1 MHGFELLPAMS
12 KKEETLAT
20 GLVDARR
27 MFICLSCFQVD
38 AWVAV
43 TACTMTCWKTS
54 ANNPTVIAV
63 LFLAGGKSMPESHAF
78 MNQPRQFIPHYKPP
92 SF

>member
-1 MHGFELLPAMS
+1 MHGFEMPGADPAMS

-27 MFICLSCFQVD
+27 MFICLSCFEVD

-43 TACTMTCWKTS
+43 AACTMTCWKTP
-54 ANNPTVIAV
+54 ANNPTVTAV
-63 LFLAGGKSMPESHAF
+63 LFLAGGKRSICIVGSDARH
-78 MNQPRQFIPHYKPP
+78 
-92 SF
+92 

>member
-1 MHGFELLPAMS
+1 MHGFELLLAMS
-12 KKEETLAT
+12 KTSPKEETLAT

-43 TACTMTCWKTS
+43 TACTMTCWKTP
-54 ANNPTVIAV
+54 ANNPTVVAV
-63 LFLAGGKSMPESHAF
+63 LLLAGGLYISTKNALLF
-78 MNQPRQFIPHYKPP
+78 NANARVLT
-92 SF
+92 